1 MAGSPLKNLRM
12 FEKLCG
18 KNALQNIILA
28 TTMWDE
34 VDDNVGS
41 QREKELMARYWKGMM
56 AQGSKTVRYKNS
68 ATSAW
73 DIIDHFLQVANVRYA
88 VLLQEEMVDMEKQL
102 RETKAGQALYG
113 TLEILVKKQQD
124 MLNKIRAETR
134 RHADDAVLSALKEEY
149 EDLRKQLQVTYDE
162 MQTLKIP
169 LGRRLLRILRRPWDL
184 WEGDNGKPSGF
195 SNSWISSH
203 DFSFKVDDSTRGR
216 VRTRF
221 VKPWGR

>member
-18 KNALQNIILA
+18 KNALENILLT
-28 TTMWDE
+28 TTMWDD
-34 VDDNVGS
+34 VDDKVGS
-41 QREKELMARYWKGMM
+41 VREKELVAKYWKGMM
-56 AQGSKTVRYKNS
+56 AHGSKTVRYNNS

-73 DIIDHFLQVANVRYA
+73 EIIDHFLQVANARYA

-102 RETKAGQALYG
+102 RETKAGQTLYG
-113 TLEILVKKQQD
+113 TLEVLVRKQQD
-124 MLNKIRAETR
+124 MLNKIREETK
-134 RHADDAVLSALKEEY
+134 RHGDDAVLSALREEY

-184 WEGDNGKPSGF
+184 LEGDNGKPSGF
-195 SNSWISSH
+195 LGLRISSH
-203 DFSFKVDDSTRGR
+203 DFF
-216 VRTRF
+216 F
-221 VKPWGR
+221 